1 MTIFALHRIE
11 PGEGDGRPAVREWE
25 LIALGLG
32 VEQTNDEVLF
42 LDRKII
48 GYPDSPEIRD
58 GESQWLVGLAASD
71 FFAAG
76 TGCRPAA

>member
-1 MTIFALHRIE
+1 
-11 PGEGDGRPAVREWE
+11 
-25 LIALGLG
+25 

-42 LDRKII
+42 FDRKII